1 MMAMRAGQPATISG
15 ARIAGIVSCVPT
27 KTVDNEHFRPA
38 FGDKVDEI
46 AKMTGVR
53 ERRWVSEDQTTADL
67 CQAAAVRLMDR
78 LGWSA
83 DSIDGLIFISQT
95 PDYRLPA
102 TGCALHGRLG
112 LRPGA
117 IAFDVN
123 LGCSGYPYGLWLAMM
138 TIASG
143 AAKRI
148 LLAVGDTI
156 SKTVDPD
163 DRATAMVFGDAGTA
177 TALEASDDGSAPAHF
192 ILGSDGAGE
201 CNLIIPGGGY
211 KQAPEATGRYEGRK
225 LDSLYMDGGEIF
237 NFTLKAVPPL
247 IQETI
252 ELSGAPVEAFDAFLL
267 HQANAFMIKHL
278 TKKARLP
285 ADKVPI
291 NIDRF
296 GNTSSATIPLL
307 MTSDLAAT
315 LSERS
320 ARLGLFGF
328 GVGYSWA
335 SAAIEVGPLECV
347 ETIEA

>member
-1 MMAMRAGQPATISG
+1 MTGMKAGQHSTISG

-27 KTVDNEHFRPA
+27 ATVSNEHFRPA

-46 AKMTGVR
+46 AKMTGVS
-53 ERRWVSEDQTTADL
+53 ERRWAAEGQTTADL
-67 CQAAAVRLMDR
+67 CQAAAGRLLDR
-78 LGWSA
+78 LGWA
-83 DSIDGLIFISQT
+83 PDSVDGLIFISQT

-102 TGCALHGRLG
+102 TGCALQGRLG
-112 LRPGA
+112 LRPGT

-138 TIASG
+138 MISG
-143 AAKRI
+143 GSARRI

-163 DRATAMVFGDAGTA
+163 DRATAMVFGDAGTV
-177 TALEASDDGSAPAHF
+177 TALEASDDGAAPAYF

-201 CNLIIPGGGY
+201 NHLIIPSGGY
-211 KQAPEATGRYEGRK
+211 KQAPEAIGRFEGRK

-237 NFTLKAVPPL
+237 NFTLKAVPKL
-247 IQETI
+247 IEETI
-252 ELSGAPVEAFDAFLL
+252 ELSGSPSEAFDSFLL

-285 ADKVPI
+285 AEKVPI
-291 NIDRF
+291 NIERF

-307 MTSDLAAT
+307 MTSDLAET
-315 LSERS
+315 LSKRS
-320 ARLGLFGF
+320 ALLGLFGF

-335 SAAIEVGPLECV
+335 SAAIHVGPLECV

>member
-1 MMAMRAGQPATISG
+1 MSAGQTCAISG

-27 KTVDNEHFRPA
+27 ETVSNEHFRPA

-53 ERRWVSEDQTTADL
+53 ERRWAAEGQTTADL
-67 CQAAAVRLMDR
+67 CKAAADRLMER
-78 LGWSA
+78 LGWTP
-83 DSIDGLIFISQT
+83 DSVDGLIFISQT

-138 TIASG
+138 TIKSG
-143 AAKRI
+143 AAKRV

-156 SKTVDPD
+156 SKVVDPD
-163 DRATAMVFGDAGTA
+163 DRATAMLFGDAGTV
-177 TALEASDDGSAPAHF
+177 TALEASDESGPAFF

-201 CNLIIPGGGY
+201 SNLIIPSGGY
-211 KQAPEATGRYEGRK
+211 RQAPEATGRLEGRK

-237 NFTLKAVPPL
+237 NFTLKSVPKL
-247 IQETI
+247 IQKTL
-252 ELSGAPVEAFDAFLL
+252 ELKGAPAEQFDSFLL

-285 ADKVPI
+285 AEKVPI
-291 NIDRF
+291 NIERF
-296 GNTSSATIPLL
+296 GNTSSATLPLL
-307 MTSDLAAT
+307 MTSDLAET
-315 LSERS
+315 LSQRS
-320 ARLGLFGF
+320 ALLGLFGF

-335 SAAIEVGPLECV
+335 SSAIEVGPLECV

>member
-1 MMAMRAGQPATISG
+1 MQAGQHCAISG
-15 ARIAGIVSCVPT
+15 ARIAGLVSCVPT
-27 KTVDNEHFRPA
+27 EVVTNERFRER
-38 FGDKVDEI
+38 FGEKADEI
-46 AKMTGVR
+46 AKMTGVN
-53 ERRWVSEDQTTADL
+53 ERRWTARTQTTADL
-67 CQAAAVRLMDR
+67 CEAAANRLLEG
-78 LGWSA
+78 LGWSPE
-83 DSIDGLIFISQT
+83 SVDGLIFVSQT

-112 LRPGA
+112 LKSGA

-138 TIASG
+138 TIQAG
-143 AAKRI
+143 AARRM

-156 SKTVDPD
+156 SKTVDEE
-163 DRATAMVFGDAGTA
+163 DRATAMLFGDAGTV
-177 TALEASDDGSAPAHF
+177 TAIEAADGAPATHF

-201 CNLIIPGGGY
+201 CNLIIPSGGY
-211 KQAPEATGRYEGRK
+211 RQAVESEQLKGRK
-225 LDSLYMDGGEIF
+225 LDALYMDGGEIF
-237 NFTLKAVPPL
+237 NFTLKAVPNL
-247 IQETI
+247 IGETI
-252 ELSGAPVEAFDAFLL
+252 AMSGAPAEAYDAFLL

-278 TKKARLP
+278 AKKAKLAPDR
-285 ADKVPI
+285 VPI

-307 MTSDLAAT
+307 MTTDLKDM

-335 SAAIEVGPLECV
+335 SAAVEAGPLACV
-347 ETIEA
+347 ETIEI

>member
-1 MMAMRAGQPATISG
+1 MSAGQHATISG
-15 ARIAGIVSCVPT
+15 ARIAGIVSCIPT
-27 KTVDNEHFRPA
+27 ETVTNEHFRPA

-53 ERRWVSEDQTTADL
+53 ERRWAAKGQTTADL
-67 CQAAAVRLMDR
+67 CSAAAARLMDR
-78 LGWSA
+78 LGWTA
-83 DSIDGLIFISQT
+83 DSVDGLIFISQT

-138 TIASG
+138 TIKSG

-163 DRATAMVFGDAGTA
+163 DRATAMVFGDAGTV
-177 TALEASDDGSAPAHF
+177 TALEASEDGAPAYF

-201 CNLIIPGGGY
+201 NNLIIPSGGY
-211 KQAPEATGRYEGRK
+211 KEAPEAAGRYEGRK
-225 LDSLYMDGGEIF
+225 LDALYMDGGEIF
-237 NFTLKAVPPL
+237 NFTLKAVPQL

-252 ELSGAPVEAFDAFLL
+252 AMSGSPVEAFDAFLL

-285 ADKVPI
+285 AEKVPI

-307 MTSDLAAT
+307 MTSDLAGT

-320 ARLGLFGF
+320 ALLGLFGF

-335 SAAIEVGPLECV
+335 SAAIEVGPLECA

>member
-1 MMAMRAGQPATISG
+1 MSGMSAGQHATIAG

-27 KTVDNEHFRPA
+27 RTVSNEHFRPA

-53 ERRWVSEDQTTADL
+53 ERRWAAEGQTTADL
-67 CQAAAVRLMDR
+67 CRAAADRLMDR

-138 TIASG
+138 TIRTG

-163 DRATAMVFGDAGTA
+163 DRATAMVFGDAGTV
-177 TALEASDDGSAPAHF
+177 TALEASDGAAPACF

-201 CNLIIPGGGY
+201 NNLIIPSGGY
-211 KQAPEATGRYEGRK
+211 KPAPEAAGRWEGRK
-225 LDSLYMDGGEIF
+225 LESLYMDGGEIF
-237 NFTLKAVPPL
+237 NFTLKAVPKL
-247 IQETI
+247 IEETI
-252 ELSGAPVEAFDAFLL
+252 ALSGSQPEAFDSFLL

-291 NIDRF
+291 NIDRY

-307 MTSDLAAT
+307 MTSDLAET
-315 LSERS
+315 LSGRR
-320 ARLGLFGF
+320 ALLGLFGF

-335 SAAIEVGPLECV
+335 SAAIEVGPLRCV

>member
-1 MMAMRAGQPATISG
+1 M
-15 ARIAGIVSCVPT
+15 
-27 KTVDNEHFRPA
+27 
-38 FGDKVDEI
+38 
-46 AKMTGVR
+46 
-53 ERRWVSEDQTTADL
+53 
-67 CQAAAVRLMDR
+67 CQAAADRLLDR
-78 LGWSA
+78 LGWA
-83 DSIDGLIFISQT
+83 KDSIDGLIFISQT

-123 LGCSGYPYGLWLAMM
+123 LGCSGYPYGHWLAMM
-138 TIASG
+138 TIQSG
-143 AAKRI
+143 AARRI

-156 SKTVDPD
+156 SKTIDPD
-163 DRATAMVFGDAGTA
+163 DRATAMVFGDAGTV
-177 TALEASDDGSAPAHF
+177 TALEATDSGSAPAHF

-201 CNLIIPGGGY
+201 SNLIIPSGGY
-211 KQAPEATGRYEGRK
+211 KQAPEATGRFEGRK

-237 NFTLKAVPPL
+237 NFTLKAVPKL

-252 ELSGAPVEAFDAFLL
+252 ELSGAPAEAFDAFLL

-285 ADKVPI
+285 ADRVPI

-296 GNTSSATIPLL
+296 GNTSRATIPLL
-307 MTSDLAAT
+307 RTSDLAPT

-320 ARLGLFGF
+320 ALLGLFGF